1 MLQTTKDRVFVS
13 VFSVATNYQQNY
25 RIIIIIIIMTIIN
38 LTQISLLSSSLLN
51 RLLLLRRFN
60 LKNLTEHKD
69 SEWWIL
75 GLRKRWDMFILWKMQ
90 YFKSLLLDD
99 LIGEKEMAIEIRIR
113 FRFPINWLEI
123 SEVSHLNN
131 A

>member
-1 MLQTTKDRVFVS
+1 MLQTTKNRVFVS

-69 SEWWIL
+69 TE
-75 GLRKRWDMFILWKMQ
+75 
-90 YFKSLLLDD
+90 
-99 LIGEKEMAIEIRIR
+99 
-113 FRFPINWLEI
+113 
-123 SEVSHLNN
+123 
-131 A
+131 